1 MPSAVAVQNIGAGP
15 FPGEACGETLEAMA
29 RIALLQPN
37 EAMTRIALRGNGTIS
52 LDPSCRVKISEK
64 GSSD

>member
-1 MPSAVAVQNIGAGP
+1 M
-15 FPGEACGETLEAMA
+15 LEAMA
-29 RIALLQPN
+29 RIAPLQPN
-37 EAMTRIALRGNGTIS
+37 EAMTRIALRRNGTIS